1 MSGELTRMRAA
12 AMTDTSAAVGLL
24 GKNGRPLKFTPER
37 IQQIRNLVERGN
49 SREEI
54 AEMLD
59 VTVNSL
65 QVTCSRLG
73 LSLRRVRLQNGVR
86 QNALQPD
93 QAASTPPT
101 ISSNTVEPT
110 NDAKSTNDMPAS
122 LALVFSYRGQQKV
135 TEMPVTA
142 EDLMHFM
149 FASVFR
155 EQSFG
160 NLIAEF
166 VRKEIES
173 ERR

>member
-1 MSGELTRMRAA
+1 MI
-12 AMTDTSAAVGLL
+12 DISASAGLL

-37 IQQIRNLVERGN
+37 IQQIRNLVERGM

-73 LSLRRVRLQNGVR
+73 LSLRRPRLQNGVK
-86 QNALQPD
+86 QNGSSIS
-93 QAASTPPT
+93 AASTPPAR
-101 ISSNTVEPT
+101 NGNGVEPT
-110 NDAKSTNDMPAS
+110 NSAKPINGAKPS
-122 LALVFSYRGQQKV
+122 LAVVFSYRGQQKI
-135 TEMPVTA
+135 TEIPVAA
-142 EDLMHFM
+142 EELMHFM
-149 FASVFR
+149 FASVLK

-160 NLIAEF
+160 KLIAEF
-166 VRKEIES
+166 MGKEIES